1 MNPETWQ
8 LIIEMMGYVA
18 SVMVLISLLMSSVI
32 KLRIINSLG
41 ALVYV
46 IYALIIGSYPTAL
59 LNAGLIIVNVY
70 FLIKLLK
77 AKSVYSVCESNP
89 QESGVEHFLNHY
101 RTDISKYFPDYSD
114 QMEENDQVWVV
125 YADANPAGILIGSKE
140 GNAIRVRLDYSTPQF
155 RDCSVGKFL
164 YTELRNNGVAQLIAN
179 ASTDTHKAYLKKMG
193 FVEKNGCFIK
203 TL

>member
-1 MNPETWQ
+1 MAPETWHTIVE
-8 LIIEMMGYVA
+8 LMGYVA

-32 KLRIINSLG
+32 KLRIINSVG

-59 LNAGLIIVNVY
+59 LNAGLILVNVY
-70 FLIKLLK
+70 FLIKLLR
-77 AKSVYSVCESNP
+77 ARSVYSVCECDRKEN
-89 QESGVEHFLNHY
+89 GVEHFLNHY
-101 RTDISKYFPDYSD
+101 RGDISKYFPDYTHR
-114 QMEENDQVWVV
+114 MEESDLTWVV
-125 YADANPAGILIGSKE
+125 YADANPAGILIGSRE

-164 YTELRNNGVAQLIAN
+164 YGQLRSSGIRQLIAD
-179 ASTDTHKAYLKKMG
+179 ASSDAHKAYLKKMG

>member
-8 LIIEMMGYVA
+8 LIIEMMGYAA

-77 AKSVYSVCESNP
+77 AKSVYSVCESKP
-89 QESGVEHFLNHY
+89 QESGIEHFLNHY
-101 RTDISKYFPDYSD
+101 RADISKYFPDYSD